1 MKKIFTL
8 LVATALFA
16 GVGFAQE
23 TTDPYPTDV
32 TFSSP
37 DGTIQTDPE
46 TGESYLSL
54 SQMNTTVNLNLDQA
68 PEIVGV
74 TPVVTIYSGVAGFTE
89 DFITLPVEPVNS
101 NPIVITLDSSMW
113 GNPYM
118 GNYYVTI
125 FLTYIDAE
133 GDYVLRNDEPII
145 FQMACVTPN
154 QSPAEFLF
162 AYPNGEWED
171 GDTFAKAYKAHGDGC
186 RFNFNNIVDFD
197 DEELMGEIVYTLK
210 SGASEVLDISMLQ
223 ENDINEGDAIPAGK
237 ATVGYSPLDGN
248 YVVSVYYW
256 NPNIPADDIASIEV
270 SLMDMTSKGVSIED
284 QSATINND
292 TTSPEVQKMPKSRLA
307 EGLGANNESVDV
319 FNMQGMLVKANV
331 NKSTIQ
337 HLPAGLYIVD
347 GKKVIVR

>member
-1 MKKIFTL
+1 MKKFFTL
-8 LVATALFA
+8 LAATTLFA

-23 TTDPYPTDV
+23 TTDPFPTEV

-101 NPIVITLDSSMW
+101 NPIVVTLDSSMW

-154 QSPAEFLF
+154 QSPAEFQYV
-162 AYPNGEWED
+162 YPDNNWENE
-171 GDTFAKAYKAHGDGC
+171 TFAEAYENGVITFGFTNPVTFSNEANVATITYVYEGNPC
-186 RFNFNNIVDFD
+186 
-197 DEELMGEIVYTLK
+197 EERVTK
-210 SGASEVLDISMLQ
+210 SECSLEW
-223 ENDINEGDAIPAGK
+223 NR
-237 ATVGYSPLDGN
+237 LDGFYNVSFN
-248 YVVSVYYW
+248 YANEDYPIEGISQITITLNGTIYVPEEGATPVSVEVPSVELTKPVT
-256 NPNIPADDIASIEV
+256 NPAPR
-270 SLMDMTSKGVSIED
+270 K
-284 QSATINND
+284 Q
-292 TTSPEVQKMPKSRLA
+292 KSRMA
-307 EGLGANNESVDV
+307 EGLTNNNEIVNV
-319 FNMQGMLVKANV
+319 YNIQGMLVKESI
-331 NKSTIQ
+331 NKSAINE
-337 HLPAGLYIVD
+337 LPAGLYIVD
-347 GKKVIVR
+347 GKKVVVR